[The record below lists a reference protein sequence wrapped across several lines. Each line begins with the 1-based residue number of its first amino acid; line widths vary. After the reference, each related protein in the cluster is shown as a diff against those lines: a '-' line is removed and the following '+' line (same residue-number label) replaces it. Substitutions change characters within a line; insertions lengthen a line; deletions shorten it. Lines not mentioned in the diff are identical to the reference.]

1 MFKSIFLKQL
11 TTFGLIILLSF
22 VLLISIIT
30 SIVNSYSLSQNSEN
44 VKWTAAAAKATIEE
58 GIKINNSNSYSD
70 FLLNKKENIEKMTSA
85 FFLRNDKMKLF
96 ITDMEGNVVLEMK
109 GGEEADDVKIIASP
123 LPERVLEETFD
134 DGEYYSVSDLYT
146 ALNTRHIVYGHPI
159 VHGDGQIVGA
169 VYAGMEYTSDNS
181 LMSLMMETVITACL
195 WIALAALIAAY
206 FMSERIV
213 SPLRNMATV
222 SKKFAKGNFSER
234 VAVVGRDEIADLS
247 VAFNNMADSLE
258 EMEEMR
264 NSFIGNVSHD
274 LRTPMTTILGFIE
287 GINSGAIPEEK
298 HSYYLNIIA
307 SEVKR
312 LSRLVNELLDITK
325 LESGKRKFVFEN
337 FDICEMARLILISF
351 EQKIEDKKLE
361 VEFECFDDNVDV
373 YADKDAI
380 HQALYNLCD
389 NAIKFSREGGLFR
402 ISILR
407 ADHGKIKVSVYNE
420 GEGIAKE
427 DIPHVFD
434 RFYKSDRSRGLDKTG
449 SGLGLYIA
457 KTVIEAQD
465 EKISLN
471 STAGEYCEF
480 VFTLTEK

>member
-11 TTFGLIILLSF
+11 ITFGLIILLSF

-30 SIVNSYSLSQNSEN
+30 SIVNSYSLSQNSES

-58 GIKINNSNSYSD
+58 GIKINNSGSYSD
-70 FLLNKKENIEKMTSA
+70 FLSSKKENIEKITSA

-96 ITDMEGNVVLEMK
+96 VTDMEGNVVLELD
-109 GGEEADDVKIIASP
+109 ADGKNEDLPTVMSP
-123 LPERVLEETFD
+123 LSAQILEETFD
-134 DGEYYSVSDLYT
+134 DGEYYSVSN
-146 ALNTRHIVYGHPI
+146 LNESFNSRHIVYGHPI
-159 VHGDGQIVGA
+159 VYEDGQTVGA

-181 LMSLMMETVITACL
+181 LMSLMMETVVTACL

-234 VAVVGRDEIADLS
+234 VTVVGRDEISDLS
-247 VAFNNMADSLE
+247 IAFNNMADSLQ
-258 EMEEMR
+258 EMDNMR
-264 NSFIGNVSHD
+264 NSFIANVSHD

-351 EQKIEDKKLE
+351 EQKIESKRLE
-361 VEFECFDDNVDV
+361 VEFECFDDNIDV

-380 HQALYNLCD
+380 HQVLYNLCD

-407 ADHGKIKVSVYNE
+407 GDHGKIKVSVYNE

-465 EKISLN
+465 ENISVS

>member
-30 SIVNSYSLSQNSEN
+30 SIVNSYSLSQNSES

-58 GIKINNSNSYSD
+58 VITINNSESYSD
-70 FLLNKKENIEKMTSA
+70 FLLNKEENIKKITSA
-85 FFLRNDKMKLF
+85 FFLRNDKMKVF
-96 ITDMEGNVVLEMK
+96 ITDIEGNIVLEIQSS
-109 GGEEADDVKIIASP
+109 EEDGNSQSITSP
-123 LPERVLEETFD
+123 LTEKILEATFD
-134 DGEYYSVSDLYT
+134 DGEYYSVSDLDRS
-146 ALNTRHIVYGHPI
+146 LNTRYIVYGHPI
-159 VHGDGQIVGA
+159 VHENGQTVGA
-169 VYAGMEYTSDNS
+169 VYAGMEYTSDNF
-181 LMSLMMETVITACL
+181 LMSLMMETVVTACL

-213 SPLRNMATV
+213 SPLRNMAAV

-258 EMEEMR
+258 EMENMR
-264 NSFIGNVSHD
+264 NSFIANVSHD
-274 LRTPMTTILGFIE
+274 LRTPMTTISGFIE

-298 HSYYLNIIA
+298 RSYYLNIIA

-325 LESGKRKFVFEN
+325 LESGKRKFVFES
-337 FDICEMARLILISF
+337 FDICEKARLILISF

-361 VEFECFDDNVDV
+361 VQFECFDDNVDV
-373 YADKDAI
+373 FADKDAV

-389 NAIKFSREGGLFR
+389 NAIKFSREGGLLR
-402 ISILR
+402 VSILR
-407 ADHGKIKVSVYNE
+407 GDHGKIKVSVYNE

-427 DIPHVFD
+427 DIPYVFD

-457 KTVIEAQD
+457 KTVLEAQD
-465 EKISLN
+465 ERITVN
-471 STAGEYCEF
+471 SVSGEYCEF